1 MTETKRPV
9 GRPTNYNPEIAK
21 LICERVATHDMGIQR
36 LVNFYDDLPNKETIR
51 EWKLKHPEFAVQYAL
66 AKQIQVDNY
75 AEDIIDIADNGS
87 KDYAM
92 TEDGFQLD
100 TEHINRSRLR
110 IDSRKWMAS
119 KLAPKIYGDAKRVE
133 ELENENARYKDELN
147 ALRDKLDKANVS
159 DH

>member
-1 MTETKRPV
+1 
-9 GRPTNYNPEIAK
+9 
-21 LICERVATHDMGIQR
+21 
-36 LVNFYDDLPNKETIR
+36 
-51 EWKLKHPEFAVQYAL
+51 
-66 AKQIQVDNY
+66 
-75 AEDIIDIADNGS
+75 
-87 KDYAM
+87 M